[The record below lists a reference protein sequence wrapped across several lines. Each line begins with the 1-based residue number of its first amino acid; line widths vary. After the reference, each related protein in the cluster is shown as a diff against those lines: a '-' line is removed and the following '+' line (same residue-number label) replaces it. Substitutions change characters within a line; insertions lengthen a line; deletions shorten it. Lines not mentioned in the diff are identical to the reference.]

1 MKKRVALIAAGCI
14 AAGSVLLSGCATE
27 VKATVPDV
35 IQVQNLE
42 EDRKISLS
50 TSETVKVAPDMAR
63 IVYGIATRIVNV
75 TAQKNASRPMRKSS
89 TGFWNI

>member
-27 VKATVPDV
+27 VKTTVPDV

-50 TSETVKVAPDMAR
+50 TSETVKVAPDMAGSSMGSPQR
-63 IVYGIATRIVNV
+63 MRT
-75 TAQKNASRPMRKSS
+75 QKNASRPMRKSS